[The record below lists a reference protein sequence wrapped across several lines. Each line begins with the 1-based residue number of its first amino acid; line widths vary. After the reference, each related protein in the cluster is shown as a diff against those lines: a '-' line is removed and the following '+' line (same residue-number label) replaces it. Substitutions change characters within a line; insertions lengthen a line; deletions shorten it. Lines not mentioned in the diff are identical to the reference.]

1 MLAAIATASGMD
13 PAARAE
19 SAPAWSDEGTP
30 VRIVQ
35 VLDGET
41 LRTAD
46 GAEVRLVGLGTAK
59 PAALR
64 PNDGSLAALQ
74 RAARD
79 SLMAVSEGRGAHLHF
94 ERLRQDRHGRLVA
107 HVVTEDGIW
116 LQAHLAEAGLARIET
131 SADTAARAAA
141 LLRLEARAR
150 EAGRGLWGHA
160 AFRVIAPHE
169 AGRRLG
175 TFQLIE
181 GTLKAIEGKRPSRF
195 VLVGGDHAL
204 TIAPTAAV
212 RSEWRQRGDDLSSF
226 MDRPARIRGWLRWQD
241 GAVVDV
247 THAAQIEWLDEPR

>member
-1 MLAAIATASGMD
+1 MD
-13 PAARAE
+13 RAARAE

-30 VRIVQ
+30 VRIVR

-46 GAEVRLVGLGTAK
+46 GADVRLVGLWTAK

-64 PNDGSLAALQ
+64 PNEPPRPIDRSLAALQ
-74 RAARD
+74 QAARG
-79 SLMAVSEGRGAHLHF
+79 SLVAVSEGRGAHLHF

-131 SADTAARAAA
+131 SADTATRAAA

-150 EAGRGLWGHA
+150 EAGRGLWGHP

-175 TFQLIE
+175 TFQLVE
-181 GTLKAIEGKRPSRF
+181 GTAQAIEGKRPSSRF
-195 VLVGGDHAL
+195 VLVGGDRVL